1 MAGDRAFDRADDRIV
16 AVGLL
21 TRRDLDVL
29 GTGFLRHFPVARD
42 DAFADLVAKL
52 DGVEGV
58 PAGRRVAVRM
68 EE

>member
-1 MAGDRAFDRADDRIV
+1 MTDDRIV

-29 GTGFLRHFPVARD
+29 GRQFLRHFPVAED
-42 DAFADLVAKL
+42 DAFADLLAKL

-58 PAGRRVAVRM
+58 SPGRRVRVTV
-68 EE
+68 ED